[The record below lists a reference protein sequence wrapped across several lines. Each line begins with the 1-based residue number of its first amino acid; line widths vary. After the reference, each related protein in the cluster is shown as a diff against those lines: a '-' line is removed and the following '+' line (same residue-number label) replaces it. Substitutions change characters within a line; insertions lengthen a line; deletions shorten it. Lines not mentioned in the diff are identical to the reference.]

1 METVARATRAYVDE
15 LRKAGWSA
23 SRLPAGTREK
33 LNTPAVRAA
42 GERTA
47 AYQRQACGATP

>member
-1 METVARATRAYVDE
+1 MARAYSAYVDE

-33 LNTPAVRAA
+33 LATPDVRAA
-42 GERTA
+42 GERA
-47 AYQRQACGATP
+47 EAYQRRVCGDTP